1 MPVEKFESQQSLVDQ
16 SVHPSTHTSARR
28 PSLKDIAHMLGISQT
43 AVSFAINGRP
53 GVSQQTR
60 QRVNEVIKQLGWTP
74 VYAARALG
82 SSRTMTVGFA
92 MSRAIDDY
100 QTEAFTLHFL
110 AGIHLSLA
118 DRGYSLLFKPCNS
131 LSEEENIYRMWA
143 KGKRVDGV
151 VLTDLREHDPRP
163 QLLAELKLPAVLA
176 GGPDPSGLVPS
187 LSIDDEQ
194 TMKTVLTHLC
204 ARGYRRIAYLAGDQN
219 LAYCEKRVQAF
230 HSFFQ
235 AHPVDATWTEFTG
248 FAEEQ
253 SVRITQQLLSLPN
266 PPDAFVFETDAIA
279 SICVRTIA
287 AQLTPDHYPMVA
299 PAAVSF
305 EDSIV
310 CKNSYPSITAVHR
323 DAGQY
328 GQKVANLLLKRLSG
342 HHVSGNRNI
351 LTPTLIVRESTRTR
365 IPPQIVSRETK

>member
-1 MPVEKFESQQSLVDQ
+1 MPTQKLELQHSPGNQ
-16 SVHPSTHTSARR
+16 SVHSASRR

-60 QRVNEVIKQLGWTP
+60 DRVNEAIKRLGWTP

-92 MSRAIDDY
+92 VSRAIDDY

-110 AGIHLSLA
+110 AGIHLSLS

-131 LSEEENIYRMWA
+131 LSEEENIYRTWA
-143 KGKRVDGV
+143 KSKRVDGV

-163 QLLAELKLPAVLA
+163 QLLAKLGLPAVLA
-176 GGPDPSGLVPS
+176 GGPDPSHLVPS
-187 LSIDDEQ
+187 LSIDDGQ

-204 ARGYRRIAYLAGDQN
+204 ARGYRRIAYLAGDPH
-219 LAYCEKRVQAF
+219 LSYCEKRVQSF
-230 HSFFQ
+230 RSFFRV
-235 AHPVDATWTEFTG
+235 HPIDATWLEFTG
-248 FAEEQ
+248 FGEEQ
-253 SVRITQQLLSLPN
+253 SVRIMQQLLALPH
-266 PPDAFVFETDAIA
+266 PPDAYVFETDAIA
-279 SICVRTIA
+279 SICVRTVA
-287 AQLTPDHYPMVA
+287 AQLTPERYPLAA

-310 CKNSYPSITAVHR
+310 CRNSYPSITAVHR

-328 GQKVANLLLKRLSG
+328 GQKVANLLLKELSG
-342 HHVSGNRNI
+342 HKVTGNRNI

-365 IPPQIVSRETK
+365 ITPRIISRETLN